1 MENMMNV
8 LIVDDE
14 KIEREGIKYLLSM
27 EKENEAYMR
36 PPTANRPFRSFGQ
49 RV

>member
-1 MENMMNV
+1 MNV

-27 EKENEAYMR
+27 EKESAAYMR
-36 PPTANRPFRSFGQ
+36 RPTENRLSRSFG
-49 RV
+49 RKV

>member
-1 MENMMNV
+1 MNV

-27 EKENEAYMR
+27 EKGKRSLYEA
-36 PPTANRPFRSFGQ
+36 ANGNRPFRSFGQ